1 MHREFLAILAGFAC
15 ASQEAKTM
23 KDPANPLATGSEA
36 PSVQD
41 RFPTAYTILFALIVL
56 MAVLTWIL
64 PAGQYQRAANEALGK
79 DAPVPGTYQV
89 VEPAQQGV
97 FDVLLA
103 PITGFYNQ
111 STGMANAI
119 DVSLFVLIIGGFL
132 GVVNATGAINTGIER
147 VMLRLK
153 GREKWMIPALMLLF
167 AAGGS
172 TYGMAEETLAFY
184 VLLIPLMI
192 AVGYDA
198 LTGVAVIMVGA
209 GIGVIG
215 STINPFSTAIASN
228 AAGIPFTQGLALRL
242 VILALGWLICVAYV
256 MRYAE
261 RVRKDPASSLIS
273 DLKAS
278 NEAHFLRNREDH
290 SASVLTTRQM
300 LILLMFGATF
310 AAMVWGV
317 ASQGWWMAEMSALFL
332 ASSIAVG
339 LVAWLGEKPFTT
351 AFVDGARDLLGVALV
366 IGLARGI
373 VVIMDQGKITDTIL
387 HTFEGWITG
396 MPDVAFVNA
405 LFATEGLLSLLVPST
420 SGLAVL
426 SMPILAPLSDF
437 AGVPRHL
444 AVTAFQTA
452 IGITNLV
459 TPTYAVVVGALAI
472 GRVPYQRWVRFIW
485 PLMLMLTVL
494 SMASLSA
501 AVLL

>member
-1 MHREFLAILAGFAC
+1 MEQQAHPVAG
-15 ASQEAKTM
+15 M
-23 KDPANPLATGSEA
+23 A
-36 PSVQD
+36 PPPTLQD
-41 RFPTAYTILFALIVL
+41 RFPTAYTILFVLIIL
-56 MAVLTWIL
+56 MAALTWVL
-64 PAGQYQRAANEALGK
+64 PAGQYERVANEALGK

-89 VEPAQQGV
+89 VEAAPQGV
-97 FDVLLA
+97 FDVLMA
-103 PITGFYNQ
+103 PISGFYNQ
-111 STGMANAI
+111 ASGMANAI
-119 DVSLFVLIIGGFL
+119 DVSLFVLVIGGFL

-153 GREKWMIPALMLLF
+153 GREKWMIPVLMLLF
-167 AAGGS
+167 AAGGT

-184 VLLIPLMI
+184 VILLPLMI

-198 LTGVAVIMVGA
+198 LTAVAVIMVGA
-209 GIGVIG
+209 GIGVLG

-228 AAGIPFTQGLALRL
+228 AAGIPFTQGMALRL
-242 VILALGWLICVAYV
+242 AILALGWLICVAYV

-261 RVRKDPASSLIS
+261 RVRKDPSKSLVA
-273 DLKAS
+273 DLKTS
-278 NEAHFLRNREDH
+278 NETHFLRNRESHRD
-290 SASVLTTRQM
+290 AVLTGRQQ
-300 LILLMFGATF
+300 LILVMFGATF
-310 AAMVWGV
+310 VAMVWGV
-317 ASQGWWMAEMSALFL
+317 AIQGWWMAEMSALFL
-332 ASSIAVG
+332 AAAIAVG
-339 LVAWLGEKPFTT
+339 LVAWMGEKPFTT
-351 AFVDGARDLLGVALV
+351 AFVDGSRDLLGVALV

-387 HTFEGWITG
+387 HAFEGWIGG
-396 MPDVAFVNA
+396 MSDVAFVNA

-485 PLMLMLTVL
+485 PLMLILALL
-494 SMASLSA
+494 SMASLSV

>member
-1 MHREFLAILAGFAC
+1 MSQKPISAG
-15 ASQEAKTM
+15 
-23 KDPANPLATGSEA
+23 EA
-36 PSVQD
+36 PAPEPVKD
-41 RFPTAYTILFALIVL
+41 RFPTAYTILFALIAV
-56 MAVLTWIL
+56 MAALTWVL
-64 PAGQYQRAANEALGK
+64 PAGQYERAANEALGK

-89 VEPAQQGV
+89 VEAAHQGV
-97 FDVLLA
+97 FDVLMA

-132 GVVNATGAINTGIER
+132 GVVTATGSINTGIAR
-147 VMLRLK
+147 VMVRMK
-153 GREKWMIPALMLLF
+153 GREKWMIPVLMLLF
-167 AAGGS
+167 AAGGT

-209 GIGVIG
+209 GVGVLG

-228 AAGIPFTQGLALRL
+228 AAGIPFTEGMVLRL
-242 VILALGWLICVAYV
+242 IILALGWLICVAYV

-261 RVRKDPASSLIS
+261 RVRKDPSKSLVAE
-273 DLKAS
+273 LKAS
-278 NEAHFLRNREDH
+278 NEAHFLRDQESH
-290 SASVLTTRQM
+290 QEAVLSGKQKI
-300 LILLMFGATF
+300 ILVLFGATF
-310 AAMVWGV
+310 VAMVWGV
-317 ASQGWWMAEMSALFL
+317 ATQGWWMAEMSALFL
-332 ASSIAVG
+332 ASAIVIG
-339 LVAWLGEKPFTT
+339 VVAWMGEKPFTS

-373 VVIMDQGKITDTIL
+373 VVIMDQGRITDTIL
-387 HTFEGWITG
+387 HSFEGWITG
-396 MPDVAFVNA
+396 MPAVAYVNA
-405 LFATEGLLSLLVPST
+405 LFVTEGLMSLLVPST

-444 AVTAFQTA
+444 AVTAFQTS

-459 TPTYAVVVGALAI
+459 TPTYAVVVGGLAI

-485 PLMLMLTVL
+485 PLMLMLALL

>member
-1 MHREFLAILAGFAC
+1 MDSPTRPRAGL
-15 ASQEAKTM
+15 TPT
-23 KDPANPLATGSEA
+23 PAF
-36 PSVQD
+36 QD
-41 RFPTAYTILFALIVL
+41 RFPTAYTILFALIIL
-56 MAVLTWIL
+56 MAALTWVL
-64 PAGQYQRAANEALGK
+64 PAGQYERIANQALGK
-79 DAPVPGTYQV
+79 DAPVPGTYKV
-89 VEPAQQGV
+89 VEAAHQGIL
-97 FDVLLA
+97 DVLMA
-103 PITGFYNQ
+103 PISGFYNQ
-111 STGMANAI
+111 ATGMANAI

-167 AAGGS
+167 AAGGT

-184 VLLIPLMI
+184 VLLLPLMI

-209 GIGVIG
+209 GIGVLG

-228 AAGIPFTQGLALRL
+228 AAGIPFTQGMALRL
-242 VILALGWLICVAYV
+242 AILAVGWLICVGYV

-261 RVRKDPASSLIS
+261 RVRKDPSFSLVA
-273 DLKAS
+273 DLKSS
-278 NEAHFLRNREDH
+278 NEMHFLRNRDKH
-290 SASVLTTRQM
+290 RDAVLTGRQK

-310 AAMVWGV
+310 IAMVWGV
-317 ASQGWWMAEMSALFL
+317 SMRGWWMAEMSALFL
-332 ASSIAVG
+332 ASAIAVG
-339 LVAWLGEKPFTT
+339 LVDWMGEKPFTT
-351 AFVDGARDLLGVALV
+351 AFVEGSRELLGVALV

-387 HTFEGWITG
+387 HTFEGWIGG
-396 MPDVAFVNA
+396 MSDVAFVNA

-452 IGITNLV
+452 IGITNLI

-485 PLMLMLTVL
+485 PLMLMLSLL
-494 SMASLSA
+494 SMASLSL

>member
-1 MHREFLAILAGFAC
+1 M
-15 ASQEAKTM
+15 T
-23 KDPANPLATGSEA
+23 DPASPVATA
-36 PSVQD
+36 PETPGVQD
-41 RFPTAYTILFALIVL
+41 RFPTAYTILFALIIL

-89 VEPAQQGV
+89 VEPAQQGL

-119 DVSLFVLIIGGFL
+119 DVSLFVLVIGGFL

-167 AAGGS
+167 AAGGT

-192 AVGYDA
+192 RVGYDA

-228 AAGIPFTQGLALRL
+228 AAGIPFTQGMALRL
-242 VILALGWLICVAYV
+242 LILALGWLVCVVYV

-261 RVRKDPASSLIS
+261 RVRKDPASSLVA

-278 NEAHFLRNREDH
+278 NEAHFLRNREGH
-290 SASVLTTRQM
+290 RTTVLTTRQM
-300 LILLMFGATF
+300 LILAMFGATF

-332 ASSIAVG
+332 ASAIAVG

>member
-1 MHREFLAILAGFAC
+1 MEDTARPSARL
-15 ASQEAKTM
+15 T
-23 KDPANPLATGSEA
+23 PAPAF
-36 PSVQD
+36 QD
-41 RFPTAYTILFALIVL
+41 RFPTAYTILFGLIIL
-56 MAVLTWIL
+56 MAALTWIL
-64 PAGQYQRAANEALGK
+64 PAGQYERVANQALGK
-79 DAPVPGTYQV
+79 DAPVPGTYKV
-89 VEPAQQGV
+89 VEAAHQGPL
-97 FDVLLA
+97 DVLMA
-103 PITGFYNQ
+103 PISGFYNQ
-111 STGMANAI
+111 TTGMANAI

-167 AAGGS
+167 AAGGT

-184 VLLIPLMI
+184 VLLLPLMI

-209 GIGVIG
+209 GIGVLG

-228 AAGIPFTQGLALRL
+228 AAGIPFTQGMVLRL
-242 VILALGWLICVAYV
+242 AILGLGWLICVAYV

-261 RVRKDPASSLIS
+261 RVRKDPASSLVA

-278 NEAHFLRNREDH
+278 NEAHFLRHREAHRD
-290 SASVLTTRQM
+290 AVLTGRQK

-317 ASQGWWMAEMSALFL
+317 ALKGWWMAEMSALFL
-332 ASSIAVG
+332 TSAIAIG
-339 LVAWLGEKPFTT
+339 LVDWMGEKPFTT
-351 AFVDGARDLLGVALV
+351 AFVDGSRELLGVALV

-387 HTFEGWITG
+387 HSFEGWIGG
-396 MPDVAFVNA
+396 MSNVAFVNA

-472 GRVPYQRWVRFIW
+472 GRIPYQRWVRFIW
-485 PLMLMLTVL
+485 PLMLMLALL
-494 SMASLSA
+494 SMASLSV
-501 AVLL
+501 AVML

>member
-1 MHREFLAILAGFAC
+1 MDHPAPPIAGMPPVP
-15 ASQEAKTM
+15 T
-23 KDPANPLATGSEA
+23 
-36 PSVQD
+36 VQD
-41 RFPTAYTILFALIVL
+41 RFPTAYSILFVLIIL
-56 MAVLTWIL
+56 MAALTWIL
-64 PAGQYQRAANEALGK
+64 PAGQYQRVANEALGK

-89 VEPAQQGV
+89 VEAAQQGV
-97 FDVLLA
+97 FDVLMA

-119 DVSLFVLIIGGFL
+119 DVSLFVLVIGGFL

-167 AAGGS
+167 AAGGT

-184 VLLIPLMI
+184 VLLLPLMI

-209 GIGVIG
+209 GVGVIG

-228 AAGIPFTQGLALRL
+228 AAGIPFTQGMALRL
-242 VILALGWLICVAYV
+242 AILALGWLICVVYV

-261 RVRKDPASSLIS
+261 RVRKDPSSSLVA
-273 DLKAS
+273 DLKHS
-278 NEAHFLRNREDH
+278 NEAHFLRHRESH
-290 SASVLTTRQM
+290 REALLTGRQR

-332 ASSIAVG
+332 AASIAVG
-339 LVAWLGEKPFTT
+339 LVAWMGEKPFTS
-351 AFVDGARDLLGVALV
+351 AFVDGSRELLGVALV

-387 HTFEGWITG
+387 HSFEGWISG

-437 AGVPRHL
+437 AGVPREL

-485 PLMLMLTVL
+485 PLMLMLTLL

-501 AVLL
+501 AVWL

>member
-1 MHREFLAILAGFAC
+1 MEHP
-15 ASQEAKTM
+15 TPTVPVM
-23 KDPANPLATGSEA
+23 A
-36 PSVQD
+36 PRTTLQD
-41 RFPTAYTILFALIVL
+41 RFPTAYTILFALTVL
-56 MAVLTWIL
+56 MAVLTWVL

-79 DAPVPGTYQV
+79 DAPVPGTYQL
-89 VEPAQQGV
+89 VEATPQGV
-97 FDVLLA
+97 LDVLMA
-103 PITGFYNQ
+103 PINGFYNQ
-111 STGMANAI
+111 ATGMANAI
-119 DVSLFVLIIGGFL
+119 DVSLFVLVIGGFL

-167 AAGGS
+167 AAGGT

-184 VLLIPLMI
+184 VLLVPLMI

-198 LTGVAVIMVGA
+198 LTAVAVIMVGA

-228 AAGIPFTQGLALRL
+228 AAGIHFTQGMALRL
-242 VILALGWLICVAYV
+242 TILALGWLICVAYV

-261 RVRKDPASSLIS
+261 RVRKDPTKSLVAE
-273 DLKAS
+273 LKAS
-278 NEAHFLRNREDH
+278 NEAHFLRNRDDH
-290 SASVLTTRQM
+290 RDAVLTGRQQ
-300 LILLMFGATF
+300 LILVMFGATF
-310 AAMVWGV
+310 VAMVWGV
-317 ASQGWWMAEMSALFL
+317 AIQGWWMAEMSALFL
-332 ASSIAVG
+332 ASAIAVG
-339 LVAWLGEKPFTT
+339 LVAWMGEKPFTT

-387 HTFEGWITG
+387 NAFEGWITG

-437 AGVPRHL
+437 AGVSRDL

-459 TPTYAVVVGALAI
+459 APTYAVVVGGLAI
-472 GRVPYQRWVRFIW
+472 GKVPYQRWVRFIW
-485 PLMLMLTVL
+485 PLMLMLALL
-494 SMASLSA
+494 SMVSLSV

>member
-1 MHREFLAILAGFAC
+1 MNG
-15 ASQEAKTM
+15 T
-23 KDPANPLATGSEA
+23 NPQA
-36 PSVQD
+36 PQGKAPTLVRD
-41 RFPTAYTILFALIVL
+41 RFPTAYTILFALIAV
-56 MAVLTWIL
+56 MAAFTWIL
-64 PAGQYQRAANEALGK
+64 PAGQYERAANAALGK
-79 DAPVPGTYQV
+79 DAPVPGTYRV
-89 VEPAQQGV
+89 VEAAHQGV
-97 FDVLLA
+97 FDVILA
-103 PITGFYNQ
+103 PINGFYSQ
-111 STGMANAI
+111 ATGMANAI

-132 GVVNATGAINTGIER
+132 GVVTATGAINTGIER
-147 VMLRLK
+147 VMLRMK
-153 GREKWMIPALMLLF
+153 GREKWMIPVLMLLF
-167 AAGGS
+167 AVGGT

-209 GIGVIG
+209 GVGVLG

-228 AAGIPFTQGLALRL
+228 AAGIPFTQGMGLRL

-261 RVRKDPASSLIS
+261 RVRKDPSKSLVAE
-273 DLKAS
+273 LKAA
-278 NEAHFLRNREDH
+278 NEAHFLRNREAHRD
-290 SASVLTTRQM
+290 ATLTVRQQIILVL
-300 LILLMFGATF
+300 FGASF
-310 AAMVWGV
+310 VVMVWGV
-317 ASQGWWMAEMSALFL
+317 SMRGWWMAEMSALFL
-332 ASSIAVG
+332 ASAIVIG
-339 LVAWLGEKPFTT
+339 FVDWMGEKPFTS

-373 VVIMDQGKITDTIL
+373 VIIMDQGKITDTIL
-387 HTFEGWITG
+387 HYFEGWITG
-396 MPDVAFVNA
+396 MPNVAFVNS

-437 AGVPRHL
+437 AGVPREL
-444 AVTAFQTA
+444 AVTAFQTS

-459 TPTYAVVVGALAI
+459 TPTYAVVVGGLAI

-485 PLMLMLTVL
+485 PLMLMLTL
-494 SMASLSA
+494 LCMASLSA

>member
-1 MHREFLAILAGFAC
+1 MKNQARPRAIL
-15 ASQEAKTM
+15 T
-23 KDPANPLATGSEA
+23 PAPAF
-36 PSVQD
+36 QD
-41 RFPTAYTILFALIVL
+41 RFPTAYTILFGLIIL
-56 MAVLTWIL
+56 MAALTWIL
-64 PAGQYQRAANEALGK
+64 PAGQYDRVANQALGK
-79 DAPVPGTYQV
+79 DAPVPGTYKV
-89 VEPAQQGV
+89 VEAAHQGV
-97 FDVLLA
+97 LDVMMA
-103 PITGFYNQ
+103 PISGFYNQ
-111 STGMANAI
+111 ATGMANAI

-153 GREKWMIPALMLLF
+153 GREKWMIPVLMLLF
-167 AAGGS
+167 AAGGT

-184 VLLIPLMI
+184 VLLLPLMI

-209 GIGVIG
+209 GVGVLG

-228 AAGIPFTQGLALRL
+228 AAGIPFTQGMVLRL
-242 VILALGWLICVAYV
+242 AILGLGWLICVGYV

-261 RVRKDPASSLIS
+261 RVRKDPSSSLVA
-273 DLKAS
+273 DLKTS
-278 NEAHFLRNREDH
+278 NETHFLRNRVSHRDALL
-290 SASVLTTRQM
+290 SGRQK
-300 LILLMFGATF
+300 LILILFGATF

-317 ASQGWWMAEMSALFL
+317 ALRGWWMAEMSALFL
-332 ASSIAVG
+332 VSAIAVG
-339 LVAWLGEKPFTT
+339 LVDWMGEKPFTT
-351 AFVDGARDLLGVALV
+351 AFVDGSRELLGVALV

-387 HTFEGWITG
+387 HTFEGWMGG
-396 MPDVAFVNA
+396 MSDVAFVNA

-452 IGITNLV
+452 IGITNLI

-485 PLMLMLTVL
+485 PLMLMLALL

>member
-1 MHREFLAILAGFAC
+1 M
-15 ASQEAKTM
+15 KTLTSTQVPVR
-23 KDPANPLATGSEA
+23 DA
-36 PSVQD
+36 PGVED
-41 RFPTAYTILFALIVL
+41 RFPTAYTILFGLTIL

-64 PAGQYQRAANEALGK
+64 PAGQYQRVANEALGK
-79 DAPVPGTYQV
+79 DAPVPGSYQL
-89 VEPAQQGV
+89 VEAAPQGV
-97 FDVLLA
+97 FDVLMA
-103 PITGFYNQ
+103 PIAGFYNQ
-111 STGMANAI
+111 ASGMANAI
-119 DVSLFVLIIGGFL
+119 DVSLFVLVIGGFL

-147 VMLRLK
+147 VMVRLK

-167 AAGGS
+167 AAGGT

-184 VLLIPLMI
+184 VILLPLMI

-198 LTGVAVIMVGA
+198 LVGVAVIMVGA
-209 GIGVIG
+209 GIGVLG

-228 AAGIPFTQGLALRL
+228 AAGIPFTQGMALRL

-261 RVRKDPASSLIS
+261 RVRKDPSASLVAE
-273 DLKAS
+273 LKAS
-278 NEAHFLRNREDH
+278 NEAHFLRNRESHRD
-290 SASVLTTRQM
+290 AVLTGRQK
-300 LILLMFGATF
+300 LVLLLFGATF

-317 ASQGWWMAEMSALFL
+317 ALQGWWMAEMSALFL
-332 ASSIAVG
+332 ASAIAVG
-339 LVAWLGEKPFTT
+339 LVGWMGEKPFTS

-373 VVIMDQGKITDTIL
+373 VVIMDQGRITDTIL
-387 HTFEGWITG
+387 HAFEGWISG
-396 MPDVAFVNA
+396 MSDVAFVNA

-485 PLMLMLTVL
+485 PLMVLLALL
-494 SMASLSA
+494 SMVSLSA

>member
-1 MHREFLAILAGFAC
+1 MANHAQPMTGAA
-15 ASQEAKTM
+15 
-23 KDPANPLATGSEA
+23 PAPLPT
-36 PSVQD
+36 VQD

-56 MAVLTWIL
+56 MAALTWVL
-64 PAGQYQRAANEALGK
+64 PAGQYERTANEALGK

-89 VEPAQQGV
+89 VDAAPQGV
-97 FDVLLA
+97 LDVLMA

-111 STGMANAI
+111 ATGVANAI
-119 DVSLFVLIIGGFL
+119 DVSLFVLVIGGFL

-147 VMLRLK
+147 IMLRMQ
-153 GREKWMIPALMLLF
+153 GREKWMIPVLMLLF
-167 AAGGS
+167 AAGGT

-184 VLLIPLMI
+184 VLLLPLMI

-209 GIGVIG
+209 GIGVLG

-228 AAGIPFTQGLALRL
+228 AAGIPFTQGMALRL

-261 RVRKDPASSLIS
+261 RVRKDPSRSLVA
-273 DLKAS
+273 DLKAD
-278 NEAHFLRNREDH
+278 NEAHFLRHRESHRDQ
-290 SASVLTTRQM
+290 VLTGRQQI
-300 LILLMFGATF
+300 ILVLFGATF
-310 AAMVWGV
+310 VAMVWGV
-317 ASQGWWMAEMSALFL
+317 ALRGWWMAEMSALFL
-332 ASSIAVG
+332 ASAIAVG
-339 LVAWLGEKPFTT
+339 LVAWMGEKPFTN
-351 AFVDGARDLLGVALV
+351 AFVDGSRELLGVALV

-373 VVIMDQGKITDTIL
+373 VVIMDQGKI
-387 HTFEGWITG
+387 
-396 MPDVAFVNA
+396 VNA

-437 AGVPRHL
+437 AGVPRDL

-485 PLMLMLTVL
+485 PLMLMLALL

>member
-1 MHREFLAILAGFAC
+1 MESQANSSRSP
-15 ASQEAKTM
+15 AS
-23 KDPANPLATGSEA
+23 LH
-36 PSVQD
+36 SVQD
-41 RFPTAYTILFALIVL
+41 RFPTAYTILFVLIIL
-56 MAVLTWIL
+56 MAALTWVL
-64 PAGQYQRAANEALGK
+64 PAGQYQRVANEALGK
-79 DAPVPGTYQV
+79 DAPVPGTYQAV
-89 VEPAQQGV
+89 APTQQGV
-97 FDVLLA
+97 VDVLMA
-103 PITGFYNQ
+103 PISGFYNQ
-111 STGMANAI
+111 SSGMANAI

-147 VMLRLK
+147 VMQRMK
-153 GREKWMIPALMLLF
+153 GREKWMIPVLMLLF
-167 AAGGS
+167 AAGGT

-184 VLLIPLMI
+184 VLLLPLMI

-209 GIGVIG
+209 GIGVLG

-228 AAGIPFTQGLALRL
+228 AAGIPFTQGMVLRL
-242 VILALGWLICVAYV
+242 VILALGWLICVVYV

-261 RVRKDPASSLIS
+261 RVRKDPSASLVA
-273 DLKAS
+273 DLKAT
-278 NEAHFLRNREDH
+278 NEAHFLRHRESHKD
-290 SASVLTTRQM
+290 AVLTGRQM

-317 ASQGWWMAEMSALFL
+317 ALRGWWMAEMSALFL
-332 ASSIAVG
+332 ASAIAIG
-339 LVAWLGEKPFTT
+339 LVDWMGEKPFTT
-351 AFVDGARDLLGVALV
+351 AFVDGSRELLGVALV

-387 HTFEGWITG
+387 HAFEGWIGG
-396 MPDVAFVNA
+396 MPDIAFVNA

-437 AGVPRHL
+437 AGVSRHL

-459 TPTYAVVVGALAI
+459 TPTYDVVVGALAI
-472 GRVPYQRWVRFIW
+472 GRVPYHRWLRFIW
-485 PLMLMLTVL
+485 PLMLLLTLL
-494 SMASLSA
+494 SMASLSV

>member
-1 MHREFLAILAGFAC
+1 
-15 ASQEAKTM
+15 M
-23 KDPANPLATGSEA
+23 KDPASLQEPVSQT

-41 RFPTAYTILFALIVL
+41 RFPTAYTILFALIIL
-56 MAVLTWIL
+56 MAALTWIL

-119 DVSLFVLIIGGFL
+119 DVSLFVLVIGGFL

-147 VMLRLK
+147 VMLGLK

-167 AAGGS
+167 AAGGT

-192 AVGYDA
+192 RVGYDA

-228 AAGIPFTQGLALRL
+228 AAGIPFTQGMALRL
-242 VILALGWLICVAYV
+242 LILALGWLICVVYV

-261 RVRKDPASSLIS
+261 RVRKDPSTSLVA

-278 NEAHFLRNREDH
+278 NEAHFLRNREGH
-290 SASVLTTRQM
+290 REAVLTGRQK

-396 MPDVAFVNA
+396 MSDVAFVNA

>member
-1 MHREFLAILAGFAC
+1 M
-15 ASQEAKTM
+15 KTLTSTQVPVR
-23 KDPANPLATGSEA
+23 DA
-36 PSVQD
+36 PGVED
-41 RFPTAYTILFALIVL
+41 RFPTAYTILFGLTIL

-64 PAGQYQRAANEALGK
+64 PAGQYQRVANEALGK
-79 DAPVPGTYQV
+79 DAPVPGSYQL
-89 VEPAQQGV
+89 VEAAPQGV
-97 FDVLLA
+97 FDVLMA
-103 PITGFYNQ
+103 PIAGFYNQ
-111 STGMANAI
+111 ASGMANAI
-119 DVSLFVLIIGGFL
+119 DVSLFVLVIGGFL

-147 VMLRLK
+147 VMVRLK

-167 AAGGS
+167 AAGGT

-184 VLLIPLMI
+184 VILLPLMI

-198 LTGVAVIMVGA
+198 LVGVAVIMVGA
-209 GIGVIG
+209 GIGVLG

-228 AAGIPFTQGLALRL
+228 AAGIPFTQGMALRL
-242 VILALGWLICVAYV
+242 AILALGWLICVAYV

-261 RVRKDPASSLIS
+261 RVRKDPSASLVAE
-273 DLKAS
+273 LKAS
-278 NEAHFLRNREDH
+278 NEAHFLRNRESHRD
-290 SASVLTTRQM
+290 AVLTGRQK
-300 LILLMFGATF
+300 LVLLLFGATF

-317 ASQGWWMAEMSALFL
+317 ALQGWWMAEMSALFL
-332 ASSIAVG
+332 ASAIAVG
-339 LVAWLGEKPFTT
+339 LVGWMGEKPFTN

-373 VVIMDQGKITDTIL
+373 VVIMDQGRITDTIL
-387 HTFEGWITG
+387 HAFEGWISG
-396 MPDVAFVNA
+396 MSDVAFVNA

-472 GRVPYQRWVRFIW
+472 GHVPYQRWVRFIW
-485 PLMLMLTVL
+485 PLMVLLALL
-494 SMASLSA
+494 SMVSLSA

>member
-1 MHREFLAILAGFAC
+1 MS
-15 ASQEAKTM
+15 ASLESDTM
-23 KDPANPLATGSEA
+23 KISTSPKAPLTAA
-36 PSVQD
+36 PSIQD
-41 RFPTAYTILFALIVL
+41 RFPTAYSILFALIIV

-89 VEPAQQGV
+89 VEASQQGV
-97 FDVLLA
+97 FDVLMA

-119 DVSLFVLIIGGFL
+119 DVSLFVLVIGGFL

-167 AAGGS
+167 AAGGT

-192 AVGYDA
+192 RVGYDA
-198 LTGVAVIMVGA
+198 IAGVAVIMVGA

-242 VILALGWLICVAYV
+242 VILALGWLICVVYV

-261 RVRKDPASSLIS
+261 RVRKDPSKSLVA

-278 NEAHFLRNREDH
+278 NEAHFLRNQEAHRE
-290 SASVLTTRQM
+290 ALLTGRQQ

-310 AAMVWGV
+310 VAMVWGV

-332 ASSIAVG
+332 ASAIAVG
-339 LVAWLGEKPFTT
+339 LVAWMGEKPFTT
-351 AFVDGARDLLGVALV
+351 AFVDGSRDLLGVALV

-387 HTFEGWITG
+387 HTFEGWISG
-396 MPDVAFVNA
+396 MSDVAFVNA

-437 AGVPRHL
+437 AGVPRDL

-485 PLMLMLTVL
+485 PLMLLL
-494 SMASLSA
+494 ALLCMASLSA